1 MIFTSIVYIQE
12 YRLIL
17 ENAGEMIFVGSE
29 GVNMYIQILNPPP
42 PLQKKVQIQYIQFPS
57 PKKEFW
63 IWSYNNL
70 HQKYMTFAIIWP
82 PINYSKT
89 SLDRQTD

>member
-1 MIFTSIVYIQE
+1 MIFTSIVYTQV

-42 PLQKKVQIQYIQFPS
+42 PPKKVQIQYIQFPS
-57 PKKEFW
+57 PKKEF
-63 IWSYNNL
+63 
-70 HQKYMTFAIIWP
+70 
-82 PINYSKT
+82 
-89 SLDRQTD
+89 

>member
-29 GVNMYIQILNPPP
+29 GVNMYIQILNPLLPP
-42 PLQKKVQIQYIQFPS
+42 PTKKSSNPVYTIPVPQKRVLNLVLQ
-57 PKKEFW
+57 
-63 IWSYNNL
+63 
-70 HQKYMTFAIIWP
+70 
-82 PINYSKT
+82 
-89 SLDRQTD
+89 

>member
-42 PLQKKVQIQYIQFPS
+42 P
-57 PKKEFW
+57 PKKSSNPVYT
-63 IWSYNNL
+63 IPVPQKRVLNL
-70 HQKYMTFAIIWP
+70 VLQ
-82 PINYSKT
+82 
-89 SLDRQTD
+89 